1 MARIPGADP
10 AKQGFLAGIFTRI
23 VYSLTRR
30 KVGKMVEPAS
40 ITAHHTKILW
50 GYGQM
55 EQSML
60 GSHLVDENLKE
71 LAGLRAATLV
81 GCPF

>member
-1 MARIPGADP
+1 MARIPGANP
-10 AKQGFLAGIFTRI
+10 AKQSLLAGAFTRI
-23 VYSLTRR
+23 VYSFTRR
-30 KVGKMVEPAS
+30 KLGKMVEPAS

-60 GSHLVDENLKE
+60 GSHLVDDNLKE
-71 LAGLRAATLV
+71 LAGLRAATLI

>member
-1 MARIPGADP
+1 MARIPGAAP
-10 AKQGFLAGIFTRI
+10 AKQGLFAGAFPRI
-23 VYSLTRR
+23 VYSFTRR
-30 KVGKMVEPAS
+30 KLGKMVEPAS
-40 ITAHHTKILW
+40 ITAHHTRILW

-71 LAGLRAATLV
+71 LAGLRAATLI